1 MQAFNVMPGKPSA
14 TYSIASTGSRIGAF
28 MIDAVLMT
36 FYFAVMAISFL
47 NSDVDDFSS
56 WMSFVVAPPLLYPLF
71 FEIVGKGQ
79 SLGKRALNIRVIS
92 IDGTQPNIAQYF
104 ARWLVGLMEINLSF
118 GVIATVVVAVSEQGQ
133 RLGDVLAGTR
143 VVKAGASLDPY
154 VPVFPQSTLLQS
166 YDAELIQRALIAARQ
181 FENPVPVQLVAEKM
195 KVLLGIH
202 TELAPEQ
209 FLAILREDYLHRTR
223 S

>member
-1 MQAFNVMPGKPSA
+1 
-14 TYSIASTGSRIGAF
+14 
-28 MIDAVLMT
+28 MIDAVLMM
-36 FYFAVMAISFL
+36 FYFVVMAVSLL

-92 IDGTQPNIAQYF
+92 IGGTQPNIAQYF
-104 ARWLVGLMEINLSF
+104 ARWLVGLLEINLSF

-143 VVKAGASLDPY
+143 VVKAGASPNLY
-154 VPVFPQSTLLQS
+154 APVFPQSTLLQA

-209 FLAILREDYLHRTR
+209 FLVKLREDYLHRTR